1 MNQILTDILGLF
13 KRNKVVK
20 TGKNGDLIP
29 LADTRSGSLGIS
41 GPKPSEAM
49 TLITAEDFAQNY
61 VGTTLGVAPK
71 FLRFQTED
79 NGTVIISANYL
90 GRFSTVTDLESSGAL
105 GAYQKTQLSYA
116 WNISREISHPI
127 PNIIDSTTTSFDAGN
142 PDIITDTNVD
152 FVASGVQVGDVFF
165 SDNTGISAFVLSVDS
180 PTQLTIG
187 KPFAVGSTGDYT
199 IYHPDKSLPV
209 QKAINDALATA
220 FSNKNT
226 SNIIDVEF
234 SVSIKS
240 IDF

>member
-1 MNQILTDILGLF
+1 MNQILTDVLGLF

-29 LADTRSGSLGIS
+29 LADTRSGSLGLS
-41 GPKPSEAM
+41 GPKPSEGM

-79 NGTVIISANYL
+79 QGTVIISANYL
-90 GRFSTVTDLESSGAL
+90 GEFKTVTNLEASD
-105 GAYQKTQLSYA
+105 AYQKTRFNYA
-116 WNISREISHPI
+116 WNQAREISHPT
-127 PNIIDSTTTSFDAGN
+127 PNIIDSTSTSFDAGN
-142 PDIITDTNVD
+142 PEIITDTNVD

-165 SDNTGISAFVLSVDS
+165 SNNSGIRAFVLSVDS

-187 KPFAVGSTGDYT
+187 KPFAVSSTGDYT

-209 QKAINDALATA
+209 QKAINDALAIA

>member
-1 MNQILTDILGLF
+1 MNQILTDVLGLF

-29 LADTRSGSLGIS
+29 LADRRAGSLGIS

-79 NGTVIISANYL
+79 QGTVIISANYL
-90 GRFSTVTDLESSGAL
+90 GRCSTLSNIDTSD
-105 GAYQKTQLSYA
+105 AYQRTELNYA
-116 WNISREISHPI
+116 WNINKQISHPI
-127 PNIIDSTTTSFDAGN
+127 PTIIDSTTTSFDSGN

-165 SDNTGISAFVLSVDS
+165 SDNSGISAFVLSVDS

-187 KPFAVGSTGDYT
+187 KTFAMASTGDYT

-234 SVSIKS
+234 PVSIKS
-240 IDF
+240 INF

>member
-29 LADTRSGSLGIS
+29 LADTRSGSLGLS
-41 GPKPSEAM
+41 GPKPSEGM

-79 NGTVIISANYL
+79 QGTVIISANYL
-90 GRFSTVTDLESSGAL
+90 GEFETVTSLDEDDT
-105 GAYQKTQLSYA
+105 YQKTIFYYA
-116 WNISREISHPI
+116 WNQDAEISHPT

-142 PDIITDTNVD
+142 PEIITDTNVD

-165 SDNTGISAFVLSVDS
+165 SNNSGIRAFVLSVDS

-187 KPFAVGSTGDYT
+187 KPFAVFGISDYT
-199 IYHPDKSLPV
+199 IYHPDRSLPV
-209 QKAINDALATA
+209 QKAINDALAIA

-234 SVSIKS
+234 SVSIKR